1 LTVAVTGTP
10 APSTVT
16 ISGAITFDFVPHN
29 TATNGLDYDN
39 TVERP
44 ARGIIV
50 EVLDS
55 ADAVL
60 STTNTDATGNYAV
73 TVDSNTSVRIR
84 AKAQLLQT
92 TTPSW
97 DVKVTDNTSGN
108 ALYALDGALTNSG
121 TADST
126 RDLLAGSGWGGT
138 SYTGTRA
145 AAPFAIIDP
154 VYQAV
159 QDFVAVD
166 ATIVFPPLEMRWS
179 VNNNTA
185 SGNLA
190 AGDIGT
196 SFYSGGN
203 IYLLGDDGND
213 TDEYDKHVVTH
224 EWGHYFEDNLSRSD
238 SIGGQHGGG
247 DRLDPRVALGEGFGN
262 ALSAMI
268 LDDPVYRDSLNAQN
282 AQGFSINIESNS
294 HTNEGWFNEGTVQS
308 IMYDLFDSNSDGTD
322 TLSLGLDPIY
332 QTLTSANYTST
343 PVFMTIFTF
352 LTEFKLQAPGNDA
365 VINTFTAAQSVN
377 GTGVD
382 GSGET
387 ANGSI
392 ASALPVFKPVTI
404 NGGAVQICSVDDA
417 GEFNKLG
424 NRAFL
429 TFTAAAGS
437 HTLTMTRTS
446 GAASRDPDFL
456 LFRGNTLVGRAEAV
470 PAESETLIQSLTAGD
485 YVIDAYDFLNI
496 DTNSGNN
503 ADSCYNFTIT
513 G

>member
-1 LTVAVTGTP
+1 MSVTGTATP
-10 APSTVT
+10 ATVT

-29 TATNGLDYDN
+29 TATNGLDYGN
-39 TVERP
+39 IVERP
-44 ARGIIV
+44 ARGIVV
-50 EVLDS
+50 EALDS
-55 ADAVL
+55 ANTVL
-60 STTNTDATGNYAV
+60 STTITDAAGNYSV
-73 TVDSNTSVRIR
+73 TVDSDTNVRIR
-84 AKAQLLQT
+84 AKAQLLET
-92 TTPSW
+92 GSARSW

-108 ALYALDGALTNSG
+108 ALYALDGSLTSSG
-121 TADST
+121 TTDTT
-126 RDLLAGSGWGGT
+126 RNLRAGSGWGAT

-154 VYQAV
+154 VYNAI
-159 QDFVAVD
+159 QDFIAVD
-166 ATIVFPPLEMRWS
+166 NTIVFPPLEMRWS

-185 SGNLA
+185 GGNLA

-238 SIGGQHGGG
+238 SIGGQHGSG

-262 ALSAMI
+262 ALSAMV
-268 LDDPVYRDSLNAQN
+268 LDDPIYRDSLNAQN
-282 AQGFSINIESNS
+282 AQGFSINVESNS

-308 IMYDLFDSNSDGTD
+308 ILYDLYDSNSDGLD
-322 TLSLGLDPIY
+322 TLSLGLEPIY
-332 QTLTSANYTST
+332 GTLTHPNYTGT
-343 PVFMTIFTF
+343 PVFLSIFAF
-352 LTEFKLQAPGNDA
+352 LIEFRFQAPGNDVA
-365 VINTFTAAQSVN
+365 IDTLINAQ
-377 GTGVD
+377 GVD
-382 GSGET
+382 GDGFLGVGET
-387 ANGSI
+387 NSGAI
-392 ASALPVFKPVTI
+392 ATALPLFKPVTV

-446 GAASRDPDFL
+446 GATSRDPDFL
-456 LFRGNTLVGRAEAV
+456 LFRGNTLVGRAEAT
-470 PAESETLIQSLTAGD
+470 PAESEVLTQSLTAGD